1 MTKVNITV
9 VKHGNL
15 EIVSGDGSGCIF
27 VWWIQ
32 SKEIIQKCKAHN
44 GAVLDLQFDAT
55 KIVSCGTD
63 KDIKIIDIISGDVLQ
78 TLRGHD
84 KPVISIAFD
93 NDLILSLSQDQTLRK
108 WYWSS
113 CSLSQSN
120 SAAMNYTMKSKERE

>member
-1 MTKVNITV
+1 M
-9 VKHGNL
+9 
-15 EIVSGDGSGCIF
+15 
-27 VWWIQ
+27 
-32 SKEIIQKCKAHN
+32 
-44 GAVLDLQFDAT
+44 QFDAT

-120 SAAMNYTMKSKERE
+120 STAMNYIRKSKERE